1 MLTHTFVI
9 ILFITYMLGAIL
21 RKKITD
27 EQFAKMFVSLVL
39 DSTEH
44 GFGDVAQII
53 NEDNSFVKP
62 PQIDL
67 EDDGKFTLIVMAG
80 NINLL
85 EKYFDNGKLAYI
97 NELIYQEMAPVY
109 DFTPEQ
115 MKMALNQYN
124 SFMSRIN
131 HPSKN
136 TLYAM
141 SKAVFYKYEL
151 CAFQDEYFRNMQC
164 PNPLFLK
171 RMDEIMEKFMLNWDA
186 YFKKFKMAA

>member
-1 MLTHTFVI
+1 
-9 ILFITYMLGAIL
+9 MLGAIL

-39 DSTEH
+39 DSTER
-44 GFGDVAQII
+44 GFTDVAHII

-62 PQIDL
+62 PQIDP

-80 NINLL
+80 NIKLL
-85 EKYFDNGKLAYI
+85 EKYFDHTK
-97 NELIYQEMAPVY
+97 LIYISDLIYKELAPVY

-115 MKMALNQYN
+115 MKTALNQYS
-124 SFMSRIN
+124 SFMTRIN

-151 CAFQDEYFRNMQC
+151 CANQDEYFRNMQC

-171 RMDEIMEKFMLNWDA
+171 RMDEIMEKFILNWDA

>member
-1 MLTHTFVI
+1 
-9 ILFITYMLGAIL
+9 MLGAIL
-21 RKKITD
+21 RKKISD

-39 DSTEH
+39 DSTER

-62 PQIDL
+62 PHLDP

-80 NINLL
+80 NIKLL
-85 EKYFDNGKLAYI
+85 EKYFDNSKIAYI
-97 NELIYQEMAPVY
+97 NELIYSELAPVY

-115 MKMALNQYN
+115 MKLALNQYN
-124 SFMSRIN
+124 SFMTRIN

-171 RMDEIMEKFMLNWDA
+171 RMDEIMEKFILNWDA